1 MSRLYIGD
9 MCTPNEE
16 SMNINGICCCRSV
29 LCALLIAC
37 AAASPAQTT
46 QRNKVL
52 IVAGHKGEAPVLQSK
67 GRNYVNVESLAQIL
81 SGSVSYES
89 GRVVLTLPSAAA
101 QPSPEPQANAAA
113 DTHLSRGFVNA
124 AIETLGSMR
133 EWASNLGL
141 IIKKGY
147 PVGNLIEQWRGETM
161 KNFALATS
169 AASNQADQ
177 NALQLL
183 TSEYNNLQAWSDHL
197 VKARNSMSAA
207 NYSMSDDAL
216 LNDPA
221 SQKIISCW
229 KFLGPMLARGSFED
243 DGSCR

>member
-1 MSRLYIGD
+1 MD
-9 MCTPNEE
+9 
-16 SMNINGICCCRSV
+16 INGTCLRRSL
-29 LCALLIAC
+29 LCAFLITC
-37 AAASPAQTT
+37 ATLSPAQTT
-46 QRNKVL
+46 RPKAQATQPNNILV
-52 IVAGHKGEAPVLQSK
+52 VAGHNGEAAVLQSR
-67 GRNYVNVESLAQIL
+67 GRYYVSVDSLAHIL
-81 SGSVSYES
+81 NGSVSYDS
-89 GRVVLTLPSAAA
+89 GRVVLTLPSPAA
-101 QPSPEPQANAAA
+101 QASPESGANAAA
-113 DTHLSRGFVNA
+113 DAHLSRDFVNA

-147 PVGNLIEQWRGETM
+147 PVGNLIEEWRGETM

-207 NYSMSDDAL
+207 NYTMSDDAL

-221 SQKIISCW
+221 SQKLLHCW